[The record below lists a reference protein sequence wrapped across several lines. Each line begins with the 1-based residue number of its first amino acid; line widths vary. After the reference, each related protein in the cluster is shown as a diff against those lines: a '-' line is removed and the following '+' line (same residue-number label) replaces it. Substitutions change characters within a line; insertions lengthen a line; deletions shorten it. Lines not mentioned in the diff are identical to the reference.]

1 MVDTPF
7 SNYKSM
13 QHRLLRASVMWN
25 STQSSEA
32 SEDTHT
38 GSKHHMFHHSL
49 HLGKKEMESN

>member
-1 MVDTPF
+1 
-7 SNYKSM
+7 M
-13 QHRLLRASVMWN
+13 QHRLLRASAMWN

-38 GSKHHMFHHSL
+38 GSKHHMCHHSL